1 MYVCMY
7 VTVKLC
13 VLWAGGEVEFMESAN
28 PNLIWQKL
36 ASEAV
41 RLLCMTNILL
51 FLYILCHNEINKH
64 IHLHTYICVDEA

>member
-1 MYVCMY
+1 MYVCMYVCMY

-41 RLLCMTNILL
+41 RLL
-51 FLYILCHNEINKH
+51 Y
-64 IHLHTYICVDEA
+64 TYFFVHSVL